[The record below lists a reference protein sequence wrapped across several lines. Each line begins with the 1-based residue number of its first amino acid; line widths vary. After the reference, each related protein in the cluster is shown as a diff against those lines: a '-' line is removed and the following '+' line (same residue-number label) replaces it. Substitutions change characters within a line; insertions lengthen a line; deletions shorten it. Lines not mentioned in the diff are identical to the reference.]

1 MLAENWFSTEAVLI
15 LVKTKQVSFKI
26 TFQEKEYNQ
35 GVEGPDFQVTAC
47 CPGLIHFLLVHF
59 MSITFE
65 L

>member
-15 LVKTKQVSFKI
+15 LVKTKQVCFKI
-26 TFQEKEYNQ
+26 AFQGKEYNQ
-35 GVEGPDFQVTAC
+35 GFEGPDFQVIAC
-47 CPGLIHFLLVHF
+47 CPIQFLLVHF